1 MVPPRPAGGRVD
13 ALRDREPERI
23 RRARIQ
29 PRRHLRAG
37 WRARRQRRAGRPDPR
52 GQQLDAACGPAG
64 LGRAGHSMSNDNSH
78 WPASVLQGEA
88 ALIRAIGTFALTAAV
103 INSIVG
109 GGIFRMPSALA
120 TQMGPAA
127 PLAVIAGALAIIPI
141 ALCFSAVGSRVQ
153 VTGGPYSYLTA
164 TYGSFAGFVGGALM
178 WISNIASS
186 AGVAA
191 ALSVQVAALVPS
203 LAPPLPR
210 ALLLTAVYG
219 GLFAL
224 NAFGVKLGAR
234 AITTLA
240 ALKLAPLFLLA
251 AVGIF
256 LVDWSKVSFA
266 IGDVPSWGALG
277 ASMVLVMFAYSGMET
292 ALMPSGEINQPARD
306 VYLATQ
312 IVGKGL
318 LGQDVAT
325 SGVPV
330 ADTAAAVWAR
340 GRALLLVA
348 GCIWMTGF
356 LLGNL
361 LGTARL
367 VFAIGRDRYLPRAFG
382 TVSARH
388 RVPLCALAAHA
399 GLAWALA
406 IAGSFDPL
414 ALISGGAICLV
425 YALVSLAAWRAQSRD
440 IRERGDRPFD
450 LPGGALIPV
459 VAVGAMAA
467 IVTTLT
473 ALEWAAI
480 GIALALLVV
489 LYAFLRLRRSGAASG

>member
-1 MVPPRPAGGRVD
+1 
-13 ALRDREPERI
+13 
-23 RRARIQ
+23 
-29 PRRHLRAG
+29 
-37 WRARRQRRAGRPDPR
+37 
-52 GQQLDAACGPAG
+52 
-64 LGRAGHSMSNDNSH
+64 MSNDNSH

-256 LVDWSKVSFA
+256 LVDGSKVSFA
-266 IGDVPSWGALG
+266 IGEVPSWGALG

-292 ALMPSGEINQPARD
+292 ALMPSGEINRPARD
-306 VYLATQ
+306 VPRATLAAIALVVLLYLALQ
-312 IVGKGL
+312 IVGQGL
-318 LGQDVAT
+318 LGPDLAT

-330 ADTAAAVWAR
+330 ADTAGSVWAP
-340 GRALLLVA
+340 GRALLLVTA
-348 GCIWMTGF
+348 CISMTGF

-367 VFAIGRDRYLPRAFG
+367 VFALGRDRYLPRAFG

-388 RVPLCALAAHA
+388 RVPLCALAVHA
-399 GLAWALA
+399 GLAWVLA